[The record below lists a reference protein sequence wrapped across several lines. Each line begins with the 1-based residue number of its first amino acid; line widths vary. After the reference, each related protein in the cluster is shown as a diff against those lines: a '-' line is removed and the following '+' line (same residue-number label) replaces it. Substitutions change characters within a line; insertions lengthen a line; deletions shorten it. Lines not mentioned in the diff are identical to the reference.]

1 MRPNRDF
8 RPGQLYAVTQRG
20 NQGQWMYL
28 DEDDFLEALRLMRH
42 YAAVHEVKI
51 HGWCLMHNHGHW
63 IFEAS
68 TAESISNLMRDMQ
81 GCYSRYLN
89 RRYRTTAW
97 KLQAQLG
104 QKRWKRRSYSPY
116 WKSGP
121 TNWSPRFDAEFL
133 NAAGFRA
140 FLRYL
145 ELNPVRAGLV
155 SRAERWEWSSAGA
168 HALGVDPAGL
178 LCLDIWREMFGN
190 PATIVEEWRAFV
202 MAPLEAAREN
212 AARENAVRVRRMASG
227 SAHNRPSRWI
237 GPAAVR
243 RVGSSPPG

>member
-89 RRYRTTAW
+89 RRYRATSW
-97 KLQAQLG
+97 KLLAPFG
-104 QKRWKRRSYSPY
+104 QKRRKRRSYCQQSC
-116 WKSGP
+116 K
-121 TNWSPRFDAEFL
+121 T
-133 NAAGFRA
+133 
-140 FLRYL
+140 
-145 ELNPVRAGLV
+145 
-155 SRAERWEWSSAGA
+155 
-168 HALGVDPAGL
+168 DPL
-178 LCLDIWREMFGN
+178 
-190 PATIVEEWRAFV
+190 
-202 MAPLEAAREN
+202 ARTKN
-212 AARENAVRVRRMASG
+212 
-227 SAHNRPSRWI
+227 
-237 GPAAVR
+237 
-243 RVGSSPPG
+243 